1 MTLLFNKGL
10 VHYLNKE
17 YKEAMEVYSYLKEQL
32 MYKNAVL
39 INMFLI
45 YLRLEDY
52 ESIIGMVRDI
62 QESETFLDYDEKNLK
77 KLYLYAR
84 EKLKIVN

>member
-1 MTLLFNKGL
+1 MFNKGL